1 MSTSPASRSTG
12 AAATRKTVSRSSTRK
27 LASPAS
33 HDGGGDYER
42 NSDWG
47 GAPPLVPESMGLG
60 HADDEEDEVVAGL
73 GRGEMS
79 EF

>member
-1 MSTSPASRSTG
+1 MI
-12 AAATRKTVSRSSTRK
+12 TRVRLVDGPIFMGWDGSK

-60 HADDEEDEVVAGL
+60 HADDEEDEVDAGL